1 MKGVARDNNASTEC
15 RSNNLDH
22 LVEVRRILY
31 VCVCVEKKK
40 KKEKEKWMDFAG
52 RRNRNKKNDGREI
65 WREKIKKL
73 PGTRWK
79 EFWKEI
85 FRRELDSWALRGE
98 IGSVPLKIIMDTRAP
113 SSMTIYLGEIKGS

>member
-40 KKEKEKWMDFAG
+40 KK
-52 RRNRNKKNDGREI
+52 REI
-65 WREKIKKL
+65 EMDGFRWEESKQEK
-73 PGTRWK
+73 
-79 EFWKEI
+79 
-85 FRRELDSWALRGE
+85 
-98 IGSVPLKIIMDTRAP
+98 
-113 SSMTIYLGEIKGS
+113 